1 MQHRNRQVEL
11 LLDAS
16 VAGDGEMHLS
26 ELLDGVRPRCLKC
39 DHGDAQAGHQCAAL
53 NSPFPPHLLIIF
65 LFILIYPSHP
75 PSFSS
80 GETNLMVQR

>member
-26 ELLDGVRPRCLKC
+26 ELLDGVRPRCLRCLKC

-53 NSPFPPHLLIIF
+53 KLLYAF
-65 LFILIYPSHP
+65 QHP
-75 PSFSS
+75 PRKSD
-80 GETNLMVQR
+80 R